1 MSGRRTERVAGELQR
16 AIQKVITRG
25 LHDPRMRGLVTV
37 TKVEVSGDLRDATV
51 FVSVM
56 PHEHENLTHHAVRDA
71 ARHIRRQAGE
81 LVALARMPELH
92 FKLDAAMRKQAQ
104 LLDALA
110 RERERRSD
118 APADAETPDAA
129 LPDPDDSG
137 PAAEGP
143 LS

>member
-1 MSGRRTERVAGELQR
+1 MSGRRTDRVAGELQR

-25 LHDPRMRGLVTV
+25 LSDPRVRGLITV

-51 FVSVM
+51 FISVM
-56 PHEHENLTHHAVRDA
+56 PHEHEKLTHHAVRDA

-92 FKLDAAMRKQAQ
+92 FKLDAQMRKQAE
-104 LLDALA
+104 LIEALA
-110 RERERRSD
+110 RERERTA
-118 APADAETPDAA
+118 APEPSEETT
-129 LPDPDDSG
+129 DDRG

-143 LS
+143 AT